1 MIPEITV
8 NELSQKLNSEEKFIL
23 LDVRELTELD
33 YAKLTDSRLEVTPM
47 SRLAREGAQALS
59 ESAKSQDVT
68 IYVLCHHG
76 NRSGQVTA
84 WLAQQ
89 GWKNVF
95 SVRGGIDEYAR
106 KIDNSVGFY

>member
-8 NELSQKLNSEEKFIL
+8 NELSQKLKSDEKFIL
-23 LDVRELTELD
+23 LDVRELNELD
-33 YAKLTDSRLEVTPM
+33 YARLTDSRLEVTPM
-47 SRLAREGAQALS
+47 SRLAREGTKALS
-59 ESAKSQDVT
+59 ESVQSQHAT

-76 NRSGQVTA
+76 NRSGQVAA

-89 GWKNVF
+89 GWQNVF

-106 KIDNSVGFY
+106 KIDSSVGFY